1 MGKLCE
7 IVVRLYMKQE
17 KEVFA
22 EGICFKKI
30 FWLFMIGCVVG
41 CFIEVINHFIHFG
54 NIVSRSGLI
63 YGPLNPVYGFGIIL
77 FVIFLSRIKNP
88 IYIFIGGMF
97 LGGGFE
103 YLCSLFQEKV
113 FGTVSW
119 NYSHQMFNIGGRT
132 SLKYMII
139 WGVLALIVVKVIYP
153 FLSKLIEK
161 IPVNSGNVL
170 TIFLIIFMI
179 FNVCISTMAC
189 LRQTERLLG
198 FQASNEFEVFL
209 DKHYP
214 DERLNNIFEN
224 NVRK

>member
-1 MGKLCE
+1 ME
-7 IVVRLYMKQE
+7 Q

-22 EGICFKKI
+22 RGICFKKI
-30 FWLFMIGCVVG
+30 FLLFMIACLIGS
-41 CFIEVINHFIHFG
+41 FMEMINHFLHYG
-54 NIVSRSGLI
+54 NVESRSGLI

-77 FVIFLSRIKNP
+77 FILCLSKVEKP
-88 IYIFIGGMF
+88 VHIFILGMF

-119 NYSHQMFNIGGRT
+119 DYSHQMFNIGGRT

-139 WGVLALIVVKVIYP
+139 WGFMALLVMKVIYP
-153 FLSKLIEK
+153 FLSNLIERV
-161 IPVNSGNVL
+161 PVNFGNVL
-170 TIFLIIFMI
+170 TMFLTLFMI
-179 FNVCISTMAC
+179 FNVCISVMAC
-189 LRQTERLLG
+189 LRQPERSLG
-198 FQASNEFEVFL
+198 LKASNGMEVFL

-214 DERLNNIFEN
+214 DERLNEIFEN

>member
-1 MGKLCE
+1 ME
-7 IVVRLYMKQE
+7 E

-22 EGICFKKI
+22 KGLCFKKV
-30 FWLFMIGCVVG
+30 FWLFMIGCVLG
-41 CFIEVINHFIHFG
+41 CLIEVINHFIHYG

-77 FVIFLSRIKNP
+77 FALFLSRVNKP
-88 IYIFIGGMF
+88 IYIFILGMF

-113 FGTVSW
+113 FGTISW
-119 NYSHQMFNIGGRT
+119 DYSHQMFNIGGRT

-139 WGVLALIVVKVIYP
+139 WGFMALFVVKIIYP
-153 FLSKLIEK
+153 FLSNLIEK
-161 IPVNSGNVL
+161 IPMNIGNSL
-170 TIFLIIFMI
+170 TIILVIFMI
-179 FNVCISTMAC
+179 FNVSISIMAC
-189 LRQTERLLG
+189 LRQSERLNGLDD
-198 FQASNEFEVFL
+198 SNGVEVFL

-214 DERLNNIFEN
+214 DERLNAIFEN

>member
-1 MGKLCE
+1 MNKKKE
-7 IVVRLYMKQE
+7 I
-17 KEVFA
+17 FA
-22 EGICFKKI
+22 EGICFKKV
-30 FWLFMIGCVVG
+30 FLLFMIGCVAG
-41 CFIEVINHFIHFG
+41 CLIEMINHFIHFG

-63 YGPLNPVYGFGIIL
+63 YGPLNPVYGFGIVL
-77 FVIFLSRIKNP
+77 FVLCFSKVKNP
-88 IYIFIGGMF
+88 IYIFIGGIF

-119 NYSHQMFNIGGRT
+119 DYSHQMFNIGGRT

-139 WGVLALIVVKVIYP
+139 WGVLALIVIKVIYP
-153 FLSKLIEK
+153 FLTNLIEK
-161 IPVNSGNVL
+161 IPLNIGNSLTIVL
-170 TIFLIIFMI
+170 TIFMI

-189 LRQTERLLG
+189 LRQTERSLG
-198 FQASNEFEVFL
+198 VKASNKLEVFL

-214 DERLNNIFEN
+214 DDRLNNIFEN

>member
-1 MGKLCE
+1 MNKKKE
-7 IVVRLYMKQE
+7 I
-17 KEVFA
+17 FA
-22 EGICFKKI
+22 EGICFKKV
-30 FWLFMIGCVVG
+30 FLLFMIGCVAG
-41 CFIEVINHFIHFG
+41 CLIEMINHFIHFG

-63 YGPLNPVYGFGIIL
+63 YGPLNPVYGFGIVL
-77 FVIFLSRIKNP
+77 FVLCFSKVKNP

-119 NYSHQMFNIGGRT
+119 DYSHQMFNIGGRT

-139 WGVLALIVVKVIYP
+139 WGVLALIVIKVIYP
-153 FLSKLIEK
+153 FLTNLIEK
-161 IPVNSGNVL
+161 IPLNIGNSLTIVL
-170 TIFLIIFMI
+170 TIFMI

-189 LRQTERLLG
+189 LRQTERSLG
-198 FQASNEFEVFL
+198 VKASNKLEVFL

-214 DERLNNIFEN
+214 DDRLNNIFEN

>member
-1 MGKLCE
+1 MNKKKE
-7 IVVRLYMKQE
+7 I
-17 KEVFA
+17 FA
-22 EGICFKKI
+22 EGICFKKV
-30 FWLFMIGCVVG
+30 FLLFMIGCVTG
-41 CFIEVINHFIHFG
+41 CLIEMINHFIHFG

-63 YGPLNPVYGFGIIL
+63 YGPLNPVYGFGIVL
-77 FVIFLSRIKNP
+77 FVLCFSKVKNP

-119 NYSHQMFNIGGRT
+119 DYSHQMFNIGGRT

-139 WGVLALIVVKVIYP
+139 WGVLALIIIKVIYP
-153 FLSKLIEK
+153 FLTNLIEK
-161 IPVNSGNVL
+161 IPLNIGNSLTIVL
-170 TIFLIIFMI
+170 TIFMI

-189 LRQTERLLG
+189 LRQTERSLG
-198 FQASNEFEVFL
+198 VKASNKLEVFL

-214 DERLNNIFEN
+214 DDRLNNIFEN

>member
-1 MGKLCE
+1 ME
-7 IVVRLYMKQE
+7 Q

-22 EGICFKKI
+22 RGICFKKI
-30 FWLFMIGCVVG
+30 FLLFMIGCLIG
-41 CFIEVINHFIHFG
+41 CFMEMINHFLHYG
-54 NIVSRSGLI
+54 NVVSRSGLI

-77 FVIFLSRIKNP
+77 FVLCLSKVEKP
-88 IYIFIGGMF
+88 VHIFILGMF

-119 NYSHQMFNIGGRT
+119 DYSHQMFNIGGRT

-139 WGVLALIVVKVIYP
+139 WGFMALLVMKVIYP
-153 FLSKLIEK
+153 FLSNLIESV
-161 IPVNSGNVL
+161 PVNFGNVL
-170 TIFLIIFMI
+170 TMFLTLFMI
-179 FNVCISTMAC
+179 FNVCISVMAC
-189 LRQTERLLG
+189 LRQSERSLG
-198 FQASNEFEVFL
+198 LKASNGMEVFL

-214 DERLNNIFEN
+214 DERLNEIFEN

>member
-1 MGKLCE
+1 ME
-7 IVVRLYMKQE
+7 Q

-22 EGICFKKI
+22 RGICFKKI
-30 FWLFMIGCVVG
+30 FLLFMIGCLIG
-41 CFIEVINHFIHFG
+41 CFMEMINHFLHYG
-54 NIVSRSGLI
+54 NVVSRSGLI

-77 FVIFLSRIKNP
+77 FVLCLSKMEKP
-88 IYIFIGGMF
+88 VHIFILGMF

-119 NYSHQMFNIGGRT
+119 DYSHQMFNIGGRT

-139 WGVLALIVVKVIYP
+139 WGFMALLVMKVIYP
-153 FLSKLIEK
+153 FLSNLIERV
-161 IPVNSGNVL
+161 PVNFGNVL
-170 TIFLIIFMI
+170 TMFLTLFMI
-179 FNVCISTMAC
+179 FNVCISVMAC
-189 LRQTERLLG
+189 LRQSERSLG
-198 FQASNEFEVFL
+198 LKASNGMEVFL

-214 DERLNNIFEN
+214 DERLNEIFEN

>member
-1 MGKLCE
+1 ME
-7 IVVRLYMKQE
+7 Q

-22 EGICFKKI
+22 RGICFKKI
-30 FWLFMIGCVVG
+30 FLLFMIGCLIG
-41 CFIEVINHFIHFG
+41 CFMEMINHFLHYG
-54 NIVSRSGLI
+54 NVVSRSGLI

-77 FVIFLSRIKNP
+77 FVLCLSKVEKP
-88 IYIFIGGMF
+88 VHIFILGMF

-139 WGVLALIVVKVIYP
+139 WGFMALLVMKVIYP
-153 FLSKLIEK
+153 FLSNLIERV
-161 IPVNSGNVL
+161 PVNFGNVL
-170 TIFLIIFMI
+170 TMFLTLFMI
-179 FNVCISTMAC
+179 FNVCISVMAC
-189 LRQTERLLG
+189 LRQSERSLG
-198 FQASNEFEVFL
+198 LKASNGMEVFL

-214 DERLNNIFEN
+214 DERLNEIFEN

>member
-1 MGKLCE
+1 ME
-7 IVVRLYMKQE
+7 Q

-22 EGICFKKI
+22 RGICFKKI
-30 FWLFMIGCVVG
+30 FLLFMIGCLIG
-41 CFIEVINHFIHFG
+41 CFMEMINHFLHYG
-54 NIVSRSGLI
+54 NVVSRSGLI

-77 FVIFLSRIKNP
+77 FVLCLSKVEKP
-88 IYIFIGGMF
+88 VHIFILGMF

-119 NYSHQMFNIGGRT
+119 DYSHQMFNIGGRT

-139 WGVLALIVVKVIYP
+139 WGFMALLVMKVIYP
-153 FLSKLIEK
+153 FLSNLIERM
-161 IPVNSGNVL
+161 PVNFGNVL
-170 TIFLIIFMI
+170 TMFLTLFMI
-179 FNVCISTMAC
+179 FNVCISVMAC
-189 LRQTERLLG
+189 LRQSERSLG
-198 FQASNEFEVFL
+198 LKASNGMEVFL

-214 DERLNNIFEN
+214 DERLNEIFEN

>member
-1 MGKLCE
+1 ME
-7 IVVRLYMKQE
+7 Q

-22 EGICFKKI
+22 RGICFKKI
-30 FWLFMIGCVVG
+30 FLLFMIGCLIG
-41 CFIEVINHFIHFG
+41 CLMEMINHFLHYG
-54 NIVSRSGLI
+54 NVVSRSGLI

-77 FVIFLSRIKNP
+77 FVLCLSKVEKP
-88 IYIFIGGMF
+88 VHIFILGMF

-119 NYSHQMFNIGGRT
+119 DYSHQMFNIGGRT

-139 WGVLALIVVKVIYP
+139 WGFMALLVMKVIYP
-153 FLSKLIEK
+153 FLSNLIESV
-161 IPVNSGNVL
+161 PVNFGNVL
-170 TIFLIIFMI
+170 TMFLTLFMI
-179 FNVCISTMAC
+179 FNVCISVMAC
-189 LRQTERLLG
+189 LRQSERSLG
-198 FQASNEFEVFL
+198 LKASNGMEVFL

-214 DERLNNIFEN
+214 DERLNEIFEN

>member
-1 MGKLCE
+1 ME
-7 IVVRLYMKQE
+7 Q

-22 EGICFKKI
+22 RGICFKKI
-30 FWLFMIGCVVG
+30 FLLFMIGCLIG
-41 CFIEVINHFIHFG
+41 CLMEMINHFLHYG
-54 NIVSRSGLI
+54 NVVSRSGLI

-77 FVIFLSRIKNP
+77 FVLCLSKVEKP
-88 IYIFIGGMF
+88 VHIFILGMF

-119 NYSHQMFNIGGRT
+119 DYSHQMFNIGGRT

-139 WGVLALIVVKVIYP
+139 WGFMALLVMKVIYP
-153 FLSKLIEK
+153 FLSNLIERM
-161 IPVNSGNVL
+161 PVNFGNVL
-170 TIFLIIFMI
+170 TMFLTLFMI
-179 FNVCISTMAC
+179 FNVCISVMAC
-189 LRQTERLLG
+189 LRQSERSLG
-198 FQASNEFEVFL
+198 LKASNGMEVFL

-214 DERLNNIFEN
+214 DERLNEIFEN